1 MQYLSDQ
8 EACNAIIEVGKR
20 LYQRG
25 MVAANDG
32 NISCRVSDDA
42 LWITPAGV
50 SKGFLDQSMLI
61 KMDFAGN
68 ILAGICKPSSENA
81 VHLVIYQQLAQAQ
94 AVVHAHP
101 PCATAFACKER
112 PLAGLALEEA
122 RISLGEVPLVA
133 YAPAGSKELAAH
145 VGEACNDHRALL
157 LARHGVVCW
166 GDDIWQALFKIETV
180 EHFAKILLYSTL
192 ID

>member
-8 EACNAIIEVGKR
+8 EACSAIIEVGRR

-25 MVAANDG
+25 LVAANDG
-32 NISCRVSDDA
+32 NISCRVSDDT
-42 LWITPAGV
+42 LWITPTGV

-61 KMDFAGN
+61 KVDLAGN
-68 ILAGICKPSSENA
+68 VLTGTHKPSSENA
-81 VHLVIYQQLAQAQ
+81 VHLVIYQQNAEAQ

-101 PCATAFACKER
+101 QGATAFACKEQK
-112 PLAGLALEEA
+112 LTGLQVEEA

-133 YAPAGSKELAAH
+133 YAPAGSKQLAAN
-145 VGEACNDHRALL
+145 VAEVCRGHRALL

-166 GDDIWQALFKIETV
+166 GEDIWQSLFKMETV
-180 EHFAKILLYSTL
+180 EHFAKILLYSRL
-192 ID
+192 I

>member
-8 EACNAIIEVGKR
+8 EACSAIIEVGRR

-32 NISCRVSDDA
+32 NISCRVGDDA
-42 LWITPAGV
+42 LWITPTGV

-61 KMDFAGN
+61 KTDLDGN
-68 ILAGICKPSSENA
+68 ILAGDYKPSSENA
-81 VHLVIYQQLAQAQ
+81 VHLAIYKQIATAR
-94 AVVHAHP
+94 AIVHAHP
-101 PCATAFACKER
+101 PMATAFACKER
-112 PLAGLALEEA
+112 QLEGLPVEEA

-133 YAPAGSKELAAH
+133 YAPAGSKQLAAN
-145 VGEACNDHRALL
+145 VAEVCREHRSLL

-166 GDDIWQALFKIETV
+166 GEDIWQALFKMETV
-180 EHFAKILLYSTL
+180 EHFAKILIYSKL
-192 ID
+192 I